1 MTVEPQAADSRPG
14 PRLLLVE
21 DDAADAL
28 LFEELL
34 AQTGSDFELAHVTD
48 LSDAISAVE
57 LLGPAA
63 CVLDL
68 GLPGCQDLEA
78 LEHLQSRFE
87 TLPIVVLTGRSDE
100 AVGARAVSMGAQDY
114 LLKGHESGAS
124 VLRSIRFAIERCV
137 AEQHAAAL
145 QLERARADEQV
156 RMESALLGQAETVA
170 NGCRWSSRYVAAR
183 DGVVGGDFIDCVELG
198 NDRVRMVVGDVA
210 GHGPDEAALGVALRV
225 AWRTLALVVPAEL
238 DLLAP
243 LEVLL
248 LSERRDGADFAT
260 VLDVV
265 RSPSRRQHQEGTAMK
280 NMSRALG
287 ALVAAAACV
296 AMLAPTAGASPS
308 TQAANRPFIE
318 VHTAN
323 LSRVDHDPAADGGS
337 NVGGRVTFVRVGD
350 NLVVLEY
357 VTGAAADLP
366 HAQHVHGVGIGQCP
380 DPSRRDARGLI
391 STPAAIPDYGSIQ
404 ASLTTRGDTSP
415 ASALAVTRFPVS
427 TFFGGFVYIRTL
439 KIGRDIPA
447 EVGYNIEDYEV
458 VVHGIDINHDGAYD
472 FSSGPS
478 PLDPS
483 IPFEA
488 TIPAACGQIN

>member
-124 VLRSIRFAIERCV
+124 VLRSIRYAIERRV

-145 QLERARADEQV
+145 QLERARAEEQV

-238 DLLAP
+238 DLLPP

-265 RSPSRRQHQEGTAMK
+265 VDLRSETATVRSAGHPPPVIDGTILA
-280 NMSRALG
+280 SDQSARPPLG
-287 ALVAAAACV
+287 
-296 AMLAPTAGASPS
+296 
-308 TQAANRPFIE
+308 
-318 VHTAN
+318 
-323 LSRVDHDPAADGGS
+323 
-337 NVGGRVTFVRVGD
+337 VGGPVAPRDGSVYALSGD
-350 NLVVLEY
+350 WSITIYTDGLYELRRPDGDMGTIDDIPGIFSATASTSVDELLDVARRTSGSSWRDD
-357 VTGAAADLP
+357 VA
-366 HAQHVHGVGIGQCP
+366 IGQ
-380 DPSRRDARGLI
+380 
-391 STPAAIPDYGSIQ
+391 
-404 ASLTTRGDTSP
+404 
-415 ASALAVTRFPVS
+415 
-427 TFFGGFVYIRTL
+427 L
-439 KIGRDIPA
+439 KAHR
-447 EVGYNIEDYEV
+447 
-458 VVHGIDINHDGAYD
+458 
-472 FSSGPS
+472 
-478 PLDPS
+478 
-483 IPFEA
+483 
-488 TIPAACGQIN
+488 